1 MENNGK
7 LHEDIGSC
15 YTFQAEAGNLR
26 NNSMEVKKRGHI
38 SQEKKRNSV
47 YWSVYS
53 HINANSG
60 VQNIK
65 CKIEPGLEEPQMS
78 CEGICA

>member
-1 MENNGK
+1 MRTLAVVIHFKQKQEILGIIAWK
-7 LHEDIGSC
+7 LRREDI
-15 YTFQAEAGNLR
+15 F
-26 NNSMEVKKRGHI
+26 H
-38 SQEKKRNSV
+38 KKRNSV

-53 HINANSG
+53 HTNANSG